1 MEETSLKTDPNT
13 SENLVYDNGWISDQ
27 WGKSGCFP
35 VNNIGIISSC
45 LERKQAGLYLT
56 LSIKVSMSLLYFT
69 CIYIFLS
76 GMKHALLTVV
86 TFKEIDKG
94 WLRDE
99 KEIDIIFLPFYACA
113 FLLFACIISFLK
125 NIRNFKNKMYVQN
138 NTGNYN
144 IIRFTFWQ
152 FIVLSFFKAHVH

>member
-1 MEETSLKTDPNT
+1 M
-13 SENLVYDNGWISDQ
+13 
-27 WGKSGCFP
+27 
-35 VNNIGIISSC
+35 
-45 LERKQAGLYLT
+45 ERKQAGLYLT

-76 GMKHALLTVV
+76 GMKHTLLTVV

-99 KEIDIIFLPFYACA
+99 KEIDIIFLPFYTCA

-144 IIRFTFWQ
+144 IIRFTF
-152 FIVLSFFKAHVH
+152 